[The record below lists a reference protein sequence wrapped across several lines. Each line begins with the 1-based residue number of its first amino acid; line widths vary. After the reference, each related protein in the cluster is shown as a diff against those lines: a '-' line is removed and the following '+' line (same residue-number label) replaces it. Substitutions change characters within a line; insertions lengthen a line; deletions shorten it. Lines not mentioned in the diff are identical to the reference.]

1 MESKACRHLTV
12 RLLYSDPEH
21 MRILGKLDSL
31 DTGVH
36 KSKNQFIINAIAFYL
51 EYLGEFQNDNTNN
64 DSHAFVTRGELEER
78 LKDQGITLRAELYE
92 DLLKSILGASIT
104 SPVIR
109 NNYQNEN
116 NIKKTGDISEKLNNC
131 SDVLN
136 SVMNWSED

>member
-31 DTGVH
+31 DSGIH

-51 EYLGEFQNDNTNN
+51 EYLGEFQNDNANN
-64 DSHAFVTRGELEER
+64 DSRAFVTRGELEER
-78 LKDQGITLRAELYE
+78 LKDQRITLRAELYE
-92 DLLKSILGASIT
+92 DLLKSILGNSIN
-104 SPVIR
+104 SPMIR
-109 NNYQNEN
+109 NNQKND
-116 NIKKTGDISEKLNNC
+116 NIVNDTGDVSEKLNNC